1 MNESGTQTNR
11 TRFLKCERD
20 RNRKS
25 ERAIERREEE
35 IERHINYYD
44 KRET

>member
-25 ERAIERREEE
+25 ERAKERREG
-35 IERHINYYD
+35 EREAH
-44 KRET
+44 